1 MTHRPPPHF
10 EEVTM
15 SGFVATAPL
24 AAPSVIR
31 SGEWYPAIDLA
42 EVRAVLRLDGTVT
55 DARLTECIA
64 LAMSAVE
71 DELDAWQQ
79 QQDALGRTTLA
90 AVPSKVIGGVSR
102 LVLLYQRAVYATAKA
117 ELLERYRD
125 FDSTDTGQRRAEPMD
140 LSVEDYRRQA
150 RYAIRDILGRPR
162 ATVELL

>member
-1 MTHRPPPHF
+1 
-10 EEVTM
+10 M
-15 SGFVATAPL
+15 SGFVATAPT
-24 AAPSVIR
+24 AKPSALR

-42 EVRAVLRLDGTVT
+42 DVRAVLRLDGTVT

-79 QQDALGRTTLA
+79 QQEALGRTSLA
-90 AVPSKVIGGVSR
+90 QVPSKVIDGTSR
-102 LVLLYQRAVYATAKA
+102 LERLYQRAVYATAKA
-117 ELLERYRD
+117 ELIERYRD
-125 FDSTDTGQRRAEPMD
+125 FDSTDAGQRRAEAME
-140 LSVEDYRRQA
+140 LSVDDYRRQA

>member
-1 MTHRPPPHF
+1 
-10 EEVTM
+10 M
-15 SGFVATAPL
+15 SGFVATAPTTDQH
-24 AAPSVIR
+24 AIC
-31 SGEWYPAIDLA
+31 SGAWYPSIALA
-42 EVRAVLRLDGTVT
+42 DVRAVLRLGGTVT

-79 QQDALGRTTLA
+79 QQEALGRASLA
-90 AVPSKVIGGVSR
+90 DVPSKVIGDTSR

-117 ELLERYRD
+117 ELIERYRD
-125 FDSTDTGQRRAEPMD
+125 FDSTDAGQRRAEAME
-140 LSVEDYRRQA
+140 LSVDDYRRQA